1 MEKILQKLRSNVK
14 VRNAASNTKKK
25 TKEEK
30 YKEWDN
36 ESAYDRTRR
45 ILAEGRGPQKVG
57 SDPDEARWYA
67 ERKKGAAS
75 AAAAKGILESAAAQL
90 DKKSVDMGK
99 RMREAAK
106 NAQNQSLSKDLRRQH
121 ESTFKKLDEEQKR
134 VDRKVTGLYDV
145 LEKGDMSGYAQD
157 NKWWNDR
164 VLQMDTLQA
173 KANAPEKS
181 TTMTPE
187 KARQEQPKMIT
198 AQDAAMAGKRTEAW
212 NVEETAARRMRE
224 LTEKKTLTGE
234 EKEELAGLGSQW
246 GYTAQAHGGLDGWL
260 RAIEDGKGEQAQIA
274 QDYKEQQAGRDM
286 SLVEAEDANT
296 AQKRLEQ
303 WETDEE
309 SIRRMRELE
318 GKDSLTVEE
327 EGELTDLKR
336 QYAELEAY
344 AQDKGGLEAVVE
356 AEKADA
362 QKTLDGSFDIRQER
376 RDRIEGKLPDYETE
390 MAVYNGFEAGEYEAA
405 LEQQNFEND
414 MLMKLYQARNMG
426 MQATPKGMMDKPMN
440 INAMIAQLEQST
452 IERQE
457 KFRQDYDNWKTRTV
471 QGIADNESQTAYWN
485 NERRKAEAAND
496 GAAIK
501 AIDKRIEEL
510 KQDSVA
516 RNDAILQMNPDFAQN
531 AQPRMEFAAEDPNY
545 WLINWDAMTDMDP
558 TMNPYGYRGDET
570 KEQLYERLLAMDA
583 SYDPKMFYLLGYEK
597 DTYNYKY
604 FYDRMNG
611 TDTAGE
617 YLKRIDNR
625 LTKRMHDYNA
635 KRAYELGKQSP
646 SMALVANVLLM
657 PLDMMGIAQTNLNAM
672 IGRDTNPYGGAFAP
686 FVARTMGTQGGADVY
701 ERDIDKGVYNLIK
714 GMSEVGTAFLMGPA
728 GKYLMPAAA
737 GTAQAYDTLK
747 RGGSSFEGALEGDV
761 ASALEWFTEG
771 TFDRITDMI
780 KMGKATGQTW
790 EQVARKVLGD
800 FVGEYAEEIPGNLA
814 TTLFDRWLMGADS
827 AWEEEKKE
835 TGKSNKEMWDQLLQ
849 DMNAES
855 TMAGL
860 TGVALGG
867 IGYASSKRQASKI
880 AGDIMDKMP
889 DMPEELA
896 KSVAE
901 QMVGIKEAIPE
912 EMEQFAVLAEES
924 QALAEVS
931 DPFQAPALVKGMETQ
946 TGQLPVTDVTG
957 LDRIQGEKAYVTLQN
972 GQTVDLDSVTFD
984 DLDTRDAYRAAVK
997 QPDVEAARAFLSSW
1011 QESGL
1016 PVSVFE
1022 RAFNDAFDQ
1031 GRRMGGSYGPSAL
1044 NQTARRT
1051 AYQAG
1056 QKFQK
1061 NVEAVLDTPK
1071 EVAGAIQERIA
1082 AMPRTL
1088 EEGFKGGVV
1097 MATRSARLNP
1107 TQAVQAALLDEYGKR
1122 HGVSYVV
1129 VDTIKGG
1136 KANGLYKDGVIYVAA
1151 DAVEGNLTRGAT
1163 HEGWHYLKE
1172 SLGAEHKGIK
1182 AMENLV
1188 LSVLQKEKGYS
1199 LETRIE
1205 QVKNAYKEEFDQDL
1219 DDDAALEEI
1228 VADSLFDV
1236 FSTKENLE
1244 ALIKTDGTVAEKFV
1258 SWVKRFRKQM
1268 REAMRRIRMRSP
1280 EARAMF
1286 DSERE
1291 WNKMGIS
1298 IADNIIESYN
1308 ILMKEAK
1315 ESKRKT
1321 QPMEM
1326 KEAASGKYQA
1336 KLEYITES
1344 TEKGN
1349 EKYSLQSEQND
1360 AVYMDAVKRGDMD
1373 EAQRM
1378 VDEAAEARLKGSKLR
1393 TSDGKLRKVYHGTN
1407 SPDFNTFDPDYIGA
1421 ASGDDGFFGMGFY
1434 FAYTKGEASYYGA
1447 RRIISAYLNIENPFN
1462 HQKELS
1468 LYNGERALY
1477 GSAPDAVRLMNFTE
1491 KFPDIASKITIAVD
1505 KGSEEGFT
1513 RITAKEFADAF
1524 KKVIDEKEFKYQT
1537 INGRYGD
1544 ETLVTADEGYVEYED
1559 DGVKGRYFDIGF
1571 QYKAIGKIGKIDVA
1585 YEYLSN
1591 NVYKYIDMPNFTRV
1605 ILDNNREYTNEL
1617 KRMGYDGVIQSEE
1630 GDEAVAFYPNQIK
1643 SAEPVTYDDNGE
1655 VIPLSERFS
1664 NDDDIRYSLQDTRA
1678 ENMDEALMENAE
1690 LKKSLETMRRLF
1702 AENREEIVNDPKAIR
1717 QVAKQLIDQTQSQ
1730 YSEALLSKNL
1740 RDIYNGLSNARWDTD
1755 YQKAMQDLVDLSK
1768 AVIEK
1773 SVRMDNNLAE
1783 EYADLRKELRTTN
1796 ISLTESQIAE
1806 AAKLYGSYEDFR
1818 RQYMGRLRLT
1828 KPENGID
1835 LTSKWQEMSEQY
1847 PEFFPAD
1854 TNEGDMISRLADVV
1868 EALKPTYSNIYGQN
1882 MGEAAYDLAMDM
1894 WQGFLEVPQL
1904 TSQQKKTIV
1913 QLKND
1918 LAELQREHRDTTW
1931 KFKQMSQKYAEQ
1943 ENRIANMARQRQLNQ
1958 EKLQAKAEITRIV
1971 KSLSKQLLKP
1981 TNQQHIPKRM
1991 RGVTAELLATID
2003 FKTNMTGEK
2012 VSRILEDLHTQYL
2025 AAAVEAD
2032 NDETNEG
2039 YTFDPDVADLM
2050 ESAAKIT
2057 RDGKKPLSEMGL
2069 EELQTVRDALRAMRH
2084 IVAEANEL
2092 FVDAKKRTAT
2102 AAGDDTIATLN
2113 SWRGKNESRFAVI
2126 RAAGDM
2132 LQRGLIKPT
2141 YFFEQ
2146 LKGTPLYDAWVNI
2159 RKGEAQHTRQVEQA
2173 ENYLRGVM
2181 KDTKYDPKTWKL
2193 EEELKFSDEW
2203 RLMEEAKGKE
2213 AKRPMLVM
2221 SRGELMML
2229 YATAKRE
2236 KNTGTQH
2243 LEKGGVEFESQRYAK
2258 KEKNARFQ
2266 LDYDTVMSL
2275 AEANLT
2281 KEQRAYVD
2289 RLVEYL
2295 STVCAA
2301 QGNVVSNR
2309 MYGIDK
2315 FKEKYYVP
2323 FKTAGNYLK
2332 SDPAAGVD
2340 SRLST
2345 GSFTKNL
2352 TEKARTPLT
2361 IRDFTEVW
2369 CEHVEKMSAYAAF
2382 ALPLEDFNR
2391 IYNNKGTKDE
2401 NAPSDQSVK
2410 ASIAYAL
2417 GQRGKGYIDVFLKDL
2432 NGNNRNPLGSATML
2446 NTLTS
2451 KAKGV
2456 SIGFNLSVAVQ
2467 QMSAAPRAMAMI
2479 DAKYMAAGMV
2489 KGLNYKKSFEE
2500 MKKWAPIALQKEWGY
2515 FDTNM
2520 ARSLYDRMDQG
2531 WRKKLDD
2538 AAGWLPQQGDRI
2550 NWAQMWEAV
2559 KMETADKTDYAPGT
2573 EEFFKAAGERITDV
2587 IDHTQVAD
2595 SVFQRAEWARSKD
2608 GLTKAL
2614 VSFMSEPITQYNML
2628 WDAAN
2633 KFARA
2638 KGMEKGAART
2648 QLISSG
2654 RKAVRAVATSMI
2666 LNSALQALAAALRD
2680 RENEKKVKDEDGN
2693 TVTVGVRTYGDK
2705 WTDAFIDNMI
2715 SAPLSMLPF
2724 VSDAVSMIEGFD
2736 PSRMDMQVLSK
2747 LVKAGTYWW
2756 DVLSGKKELD
2766 AWKGIYTVADAI
2778 SYATGVPVS
2787 NLMRDGYAAYQ
2798 TGYEALT
2805 ADLLPGT
2812 AWDKAQGIDARLKAA
2827 EANYTAKK
2835 GDGDARKLDSGI
2847 YYDLL
2852 LKAWYEGGAESEEFK
2867 AVLDAMTKQ
2876 GVKGQTI
2883 YTNLKKRLSETEPLV
2898 SEGANALAANDLDA
2912 YEKAYTALMEKG
2924 YTMNMA
2930 LEMIKSAAPK
2940 EEAAAPNPADELE
2953 AVMGKLR
2960 GGEKKTGA
2968 AATAYG
2974 YGDLISA
2981 LESGN
2986 TKNRDV
2992 VLNAFEE
2999 AGVKEST
3006 IRSQVTGEY
3015 RKRWLEAENGGDKA
3029 EANRIKK
3036 LLKESGLD
3044 YDDEDFENWWTD
3056 DAYDRLYEQIDAGE
3070 MNDAQ
3075 KTRQSIVTRTKDDSA
3090 SWSRITSY
3098 YAKKYKDLYK
3108 RDYNGAMKLKSK
3120 LIQLGMY
3127 ESTIAKWEKQAKKT
3141 K

>member
-75 AAAAKGILESAAAQL
+75 AAVAKGVLESAAAQL

-145 LEKGDMSGYAQD
+145 LEKGDMSGYAHD

-164 VLQMDTLQA
+164 VLQMDALQA
-173 KANAPEKS
+173 KANAPQMS

-187 KARQEQPKMIT
+187 KPRQEQPKMIT
-198 AQDAAMAGKRTEAW
+198 AQDAAMAGKLTEAW
-212 NVEETAARRMRE
+212 NVEETAARRMQE
-224 LTEKKTLTGE
+224 LTGKKTLTGE

-260 RAIEDGKGEQAQIA
+260 RAIEDGKREQAQIA

-296 AQKRLEQ
+296 AQKQLDQ
-303 WETDEE
+303 WRTDEE
-309 SIRRMRELE
+309 NIRRMRELE

-376 RDRIEGKLPDYETE
+376 MDRIEGKLPDYETE

-440 INAMIAQLEQST
+440 INTMIAQLEQST
-452 IERQE
+452 LERQE

-471 QGIADNESQTAYWN
+471 QGIADNESQIAYWN

-827 AWEEEKKE
+827 AWEQEKKE

-889 DMPEELA
+889 DVPEELA

-912 EMEQFAVLAEES
+912 EMEQFATLAEES

-957 LDRIQGEKAYVTLQN
+957 IDRMQGEKAYVTLQN

-1031 GRRMGGSYGPSAL
+1031 GRRMDGSYGPSAL

-1071 EVAGAIQERIA
+1071 EVAGAIQDRIA

-1088 EEGFKGGVV
+1088 EEGFRGGVV

-1107 TQAVQAALLDEYGKR
+1107 SQAVQAALLDEYGKR

-1199 LETRIE
+1199 LETRLE

-1291 WNKMGIS
+1291 WGKMGIS

-1315 ESKRKT
+1315 ESKIKT

-1326 KEAASGKYQA
+1326 KEAASAKYQINPEFNKNVDQLA
-1336 KLEYITES
+1336 KQRDGSFLVVGKTSDVLIGCGLKKQNIHWEVGKIRTILKEHDKMTIDKIKQVPHMLENPVLVQESAVGQTKHDSRIVIWGDLFDENGKPIMAALEYEPENNGRIMDFQVIT
-1344 TEKGN
+1344 
-1349 EKYSLQSEQND
+1349 
-1360 AVYMDAVKRGDMD
+1360 
-1373 EAQRM
+1373 
-1378 VDEAAEARLKGSKLR
+1378 
-1393 TSDGKLRKVYHGTN
+1393 
-1407 SPDFNTFDPDYIGA
+1407 
-1421 ASGDDGFFGMGFY
+1421 
-1434 FAYTKGEASYYGA
+1434 
-1447 RRIISAYLNIENPFN
+1447 SAYGKDSITQTFIDSMRTLYINPNKEMTSKWEKRTRLQLPILNSQTGHINSISYGL
-1462 HQKELS
+1462 KERKRKIL
-1468 LYNGERALY
+1468 
-1477 GSAPDAVRLMNFTE
+1477 E
-1491 KFPDIASKITIAVD
+1491 KASKEGSTKTAFEIA
-1505 KGSEEGFT
+1505 F
-1513 RITAKEFADAF
+1513 
-1524 KKVIDEKEFKYQT
+1524 EKAN
-1537 INGRYGD
+1537 NGK
-1544 ETLVTADEGYVEYED
+1544 T
-1559 DGVKGRYFDIGF
+1559 
-1571 QYKAIGKIGKIDVA
+1571 
-1585 YEYLSN
+1585 
-1591 NVYKYIDMPNFTRV
+1591 
-1605 ILDNNREYTNEL
+1605 
-1617 KRMGYDGVIQSEE
+1617 
-1630 GDEAVAFYPNQIK
+1630 
-1643 SAEPVTYDDNGE
+1643 
-1655 VIPLSERFS
+1655 IPLSERFS

-1678 ENMDEALMENAE
+1678 ENLDEALMENAE

-1740 RDIYNGLSNARWDTD
+1740 RDIYNGLSNARWDND
-1755 YQKAMQDLVDLSK
+1755 YQKAMQDMVDLSK

-1835 LTSKWQEMSEQY
+1835 LTSKWQELSEQY

-1904 TSQQKKTIV
+1904 QSEGDKRAAKMIDKLEEVRKKLREV
-1913 QLKND
+1913 QYEYRALSKSYTK
-1918 LAELQREHRDTTW
+1918 QITKRRERE
-1931 KFKQMSQKYAEQ
+1931 A
-1943 ENRIANMARQRQLNQ
+1943 I
-1958 EKLQAKAEITRIV
+1958 LQAKGEIARITN
-1971 KSLSKQLLKP
+1971 SLSKQLLKP
-1981 TNQQHIPKRM
+1981 TNKQHVPERL
-1991 RGVTAELLATID
+1991 RGPVEQLLLALD
-2003 FKTNMTGEK
+2003 FRTRRTGPK
-2012 VSRILEDLHTQYL
+2012 VTQLLEDLHMQYL
-2025 AAAVEAD
+2025 AAWQ
-2032 NDETNEG
+2032 ETKRTEEDEG
-2039 YTFDPDVADLM
+2039 YTFDEDIADLLKQ
-2050 ESAAKIT
+2050 AAVIT
-2057 RDGKKPLSEMGL
+2057 NGGDKPLVKMSL
-2069 EELQTVRDALRAMRH
+2069 EELQSIRDVLRVMRSMVTTANALFVSEKKMTA
-2084 IVAEANEL
+2084 AEAG
-2092 FVDAKKRTAT
+2092 AK
-2102 AAGDDTIATLN
+2102 TINTLN
-2113 SWRGKNESRFAVI
+2113 SWKSKNSSRFAVI

-2132 LQRGLIKPT
+2132 LQRGLIKPV

-2146 LKGTPLYDAWVNI
+2146 LKGTPIYDAWINI
-2159 RKGEAQHTRQVEQA
+2159 RKGEAQHTRQMQQA
-2173 ENYLRGVM
+2173 EIYLQQTMWATG
-2181 KDTKYDPKTWKL
+2181 YNPKEWKL
-2193 EEELKFSDEW
+2193 DEELRFDDEW
-2203 RLMEEAKGKE
+2203 RMMEKAKGKE
-2213 AKRPMLVM
+2213 PKRPQLVLTK
-2221 SRGELMML
+2221 GELMML

-2236 KNTGTQH
+2236 NITGTKH
-2243 LEKGGVEFESQRYAK
+2243 LEKGGVVFESQRYAQK
-2258 KEKNARFQ
+2258 DKNASFQ
-2266 LDYDTVMSL
+2266 IWPGMAITL

-2281 KEQRAYVD
+2281 KEQLQYVD

-2295 STVCAA
+2295 STVCSA
-2301 QGNVVSNR
+2301 QGNVASR
-2309 MYGIDK
+2309 AMYDIDK
-2315 FKEKYYVP
+2315 FKERYYVP
-2323 FKTAGNYLK
+2323 FKTAENYLK
-2332 SDPAAGVD
+2332 SDPSAGQD
-2340 SRLST
+2340 SRLSS
-2345 GSFTKNL
+2345 GGFTKAL
-2352 TEKARTPLT
+2352 TEKAKTPLT
-2361 IRDFTEVW
+2361 IKDFTQVW

-2391 IYNNKGTKDE
+2391 IYNSKGAFIE
-2401 NAPSDQSVK
+2401 EPPADQSVK

-2417 GQRGKGYIDVFLKDL
+2417 GERGKGYIDVFLKDL

-2559 KMETADKTDYAPGT
+2559 KLETADKTDYAPGT

-2778 SYATGVPVS
+2778 SYVTGVPVS

-2852 LKAWYEGGAESEEFK
+2852 LKAWYEGGAESEEFQ

-2898 SEGANALAANDLDA
+2898 SEGANALAENDLDA

-3015 RKRWLEAENGGDKA
+3015 RKRWLEAENGGDKD